1 MVMKCEKL
9 DILKKL
15 DNVLY
20 VNTTRYANLRNN
32 TFIDKKFILH
42 IKHIDDWDILWKFFC
57 LIKQSFFYGHQKC
70 MFSVIIS
77 RRGEV
82 LFCKT
87 KIG

>member
-9 DILKKL
+9 DIRKKL

-42 IKHIDDWDILWKFFC
+42 IKHIDD
-57 LIKQSFFYGHQKC
+57 
-70 MFSVIIS
+70 
-77 RRGEV
+77 
-82 LFCKT
+82 
-87 KIG
+87 